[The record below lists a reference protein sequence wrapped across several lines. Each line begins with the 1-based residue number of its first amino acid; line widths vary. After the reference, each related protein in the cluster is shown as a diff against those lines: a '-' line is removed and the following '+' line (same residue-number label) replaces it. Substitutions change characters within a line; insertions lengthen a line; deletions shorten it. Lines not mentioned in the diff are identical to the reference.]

1 MSEKID
7 RVEFSRAKSK
17 AKKIRAVFYAKDKK
31 KATREFG
38 ARGMKDFT
46 IYSKEGKEIAN
57 KRKQLYDNRHKARED
72 WSDML
77 SNGALAKFVLW
88 NKPNLQSSMKD
99 FGKRF
104 NLKVTI
110 KM

>member
-57 KRKQLYDNRHKARED
+57 KLDKIELPEPKSLLER
-72 WSDML
+72 
-77 SNGALAKFVLW
+77 
-88 NKPNLQSSMKD
+88 NK
-99 FGKRF
+99 GE
-104 NLKVTI
+104 
-110 KM
+110 